1 MVQSVINA
9 MNDSR
14 SQLLE
19 AALKLKSSI
28 ETNGAVNNSNF
39 QYREDA
45 LWSGDI
51 VTKLTELQSTYRKLL
66 ITNLEFALDNK
77 VDHDLWGVF
86 KSRISL
92 MQQVVRETPS
102 RKRAEAQI
110 HLTSFLDSASG
121 FYSNLLQDL
130 CHVYN
135 VDIPGTRLRA
145 CDLNIL
151 KDNIYKTKKS
161 TVEPVQNSSHYICQH
176 CLVHLGDIARYRQQ
190 NAHAESYYL
199 HAARFMPSSGHPYN
213 QLAILA
219 TAKSDLLKMAFY
231 YCRSMA
237 VKGKFPG
244 SHANLKRSLS
254 KIITSKDPVN
264 MKITSSDLVKF
275 FLKFHAC
282 IYLKQN
288 INKLKDMVGQL
299 CFLTLVHLKAGS
311 LCSSQIIQM
320 TFINL
325 FTLQHLAERG
335 IKDGMPVQSA
345 SDHNDDVVG
354 VGNTLTSCWE
364 AMLHFAMSCLGEF
377 LSCVPIHSDDINELK
392 HPVLPAIKLVLDWLV
407 VNPSLLMRADFS
419 SYSKV
424 WPRLAKL
431 LNTLGNQDKVNDNGG
446 AALPED
452 VEVRGFVGLLSCLR
466 KLNFDK
472 AIIGNHHNDVTI
484 SDCQHACRCYRLYKL
499 GLKISEINVELLRTT
514 IDNNSTF
521 FHSDITAA
529 NGADVNNQPGTNG
542 FGDQEVL
549 LEDIFSNNSAA
560 SPSVQNTRVVTFAN
574 QPPTQFSP
582 SPYSIERSPSPNS
595 TTSSS
600 QLNNQQNF
608 HLQQDNLQEHPAS
621 AFMRNHPPPK
631 VFPDFNRPP
640 PPPSFPP
647 HDIGLV
653 PPPSINKFV
662 PPPQFGSEK
671 ATIYPAAG
679 GLQMPQFVKRQEFSN
694 QNAVERNDL
703 MTYIEQMKRPQ
714 PTGGFDPRVPPPQWP
729 PRSNVPPP
737 AINRNLMELVQN
749 TRRMETPPLNHYDV
763 MQKQGDLGNR
773 QFNLAA
779 SNQLKQFYS
788 SSNMNNFHT
797 GSSFSST
804 NNIGQPSSSNLSM
817 HSMDKYKE
825 PSRSYM
831 SSDTSLSS
839 IFNNG
844 EAMKQ
849 GGNYQKLQEN
859 KSNNLLAA
867 GDDAYKL
874 FPDNNIWGPKVNG
887 ASSNNSSNTL
897 LTPIGSER
905 FKESSNS
912 NLQHHFSPWSNMN
925 FVKNDSSS
933 HNPVPSNSQSCW
945 PPVLNHQGNVDAPP

>member
-1 MVQSVINA
+1 MVQSVINT
-9 MNDSR
+9 MNDGR

-19 AALKLKSSI
+19 TALKLKSSI
-28 ETNGAVNNSNF
+28 ETNGTVNSSNL

-51 VTKLTELQSTYRKLL
+51 VKKLTELQSTYRKLL
-66 ITNLEFALDNK
+66 ITNLEFALDHK

-86 KSRISL
+86 KNRITL

-130 CHVYN
+130 CHVFN

-151 KDNIYKTKKS
+151 KDNISKTKKNA
-161 TVEPVQNSSHYICQH
+161 VEPFQNSSHYICQH

-264 MKITSSDLVKF
+264 MKITSIDLVKF

-345 SDHNDDVVG
+345 TDHSDDVVG
-354 VGNTLTSCWE
+354 DGNSNTLTSCWE

-392 HPVLPAIKLVLDWLV
+392 HPVLPAIKLILDWLV
-407 VNPSLLMRADFS
+407 INPSLLLRDDFL

-499 GLKISEINVELLRTT
+499 GQKITEINVELLRTT

-521 FHSDITAA
+521 FHSDITVA
-529 NGADVNNQPGTNG
+529 NGVDVNNQFCTNG
-542 FGDQEVL
+542 FVDQEV
-549 LEDIFSNNSAA
+549 
-560 SPSVQNTRVVTFAN
+560 VVEIIKR
-574 QPPTQFSP
+574 
-582 SPYSIERSPSPNS
+582 YS
-595 TTSSS
+595 
-600 QLNNQQNF
+600 
-608 HLQQDNLQEHPAS
+608 
-621 AFMRNHPPPK
+621 
-631 VFPDFNRPP
+631 
-640 PPPSFPP
+640 
-647 HDIGLV
+647 
-653 PPPSINKFV
+653 
-662 PPPQFGSEK
+662 
-671 ATIYPAAG
+671 
-679 GLQMPQFVKRQEFSN
+679 
-694 QNAVERNDL
+694 
-703 MTYIEQMKRPQ
+703 
-714 PTGGFDPRVPPPQWP
+714 
-729 PRSNVPPP
+729 
-737 AINRNLMELVQN
+737 
-749 TRRMETPPLNHYDV
+749 
-763 MQKQGDLGNR
+763 
-773 QFNLAA
+773 
-779 SNQLKQFYS
+779 
-788 SSNMNNFHT
+788 
-797 GSSFSST
+797 
-804 NNIGQPSSSNLSM
+804 
-817 HSMDKYKE
+817 
-825 PSRSYM
+825 
-831 SSDTSLSS
+831 
-839 IFNNG
+839 
-844 EAMKQ
+844 
-849 GGNYQKLQEN
+849 
-859 KSNNLLAA
+859 
-867 GDDAYKL
+867 
-874 FPDNNIWGPKVNG
+874 
-887 ASSNNSSNTL
+887 
-897 LTPIGSER
+897 
-905 FKESSNS
+905 
-912 NLQHHFSPWSNMN
+912 
-925 FVKNDSSS
+925 
-933 HNPVPSNSQSCW
+933 
-945 PPVLNHQGNVDAPP
+945 